1 MERICANYGVTPA
14 EVHAAW
20 SFYYDHREEI
30 DQRLQDCRYTLR
42 EIALLHICLHFRTF
56 GRRNV

>member
-30 DQRLQDCRYTLR
+30 DQRLQDAAYT
-42 EIALLHICLHFRTF
+42 FR
-56 GRRNV
+56 RPNVRK